1 MPPHNYRGSQ
11 TQDKGLICIFYITW
25 PPVSP
30 SIPESLPGKATPNRA
45 HCSPSHGGSSLCN
58 AESHFSLCSL
68 APFSLFP
75 PMATSPALSLGPVEC
90 SICMY
95 IYVLEESNFPR
106 SLCLYTLIWL
116 KLAHFTHEEI
126 TYQLR

>member
-1 MPPHNYRGSQ
+1 
-11 TQDKGLICIFYITW
+11 
-25 PPVSP
+25 
-30 SIPESLPGKATPNRA
+30 
-45 HCSPSHGGSSLCN
+45 
-58 AESHFSLCSL
+58 
-68 APFSLFP
+68 
-75 PMATSPALSLGPVEC
+75 MATSPALSLGPVEC

-126 TYQLR
+126 TYQLRWLKTLRASQSPTGEAC